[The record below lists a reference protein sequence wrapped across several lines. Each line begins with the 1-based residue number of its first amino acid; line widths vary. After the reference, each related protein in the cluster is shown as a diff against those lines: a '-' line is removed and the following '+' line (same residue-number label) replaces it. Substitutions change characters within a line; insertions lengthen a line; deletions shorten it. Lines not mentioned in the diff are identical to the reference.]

1 MLRIRGELALGNN
14 EGLAVCREY
23 FARAL
28 ALSTEQASLSWA
40 LRAATSSVIA
50 EKTVGRKEAAWRT
63 LQATYDKFREGF
75 DTFDLG
81 LAKQVLNGSY
91 SHGDVAGAGA
101 RRIVPVK
108 VSIDPSG
115 AGNRAKADEFIG
127 QGESLNRRSF
137 E

>member
-1 MLRIRGELALGNN
+1 
-14 EGLAVCREY
+14 
-23 FARAL
+23 
-28 ALSTEQASLSWA
+28 
-40 LRAATSSVIA
+40 VIA

-91 SHGDVAGAGA
+91 SHGGVVGAGA

-108 VSIDPSG
+108 VSLDPSG
-115 AGNRAKADEFIG
+115 TANRAKAGEFIG
-127 QGESLNRRSF
+127 QGESSNRRSF

>member
-1 MLRIRGELALGNN
+1 
-14 EGLAVCREY
+14 
-23 FARAL
+23 
-28 ALSTEQASLSWA
+28 
-40 LRAATSSVIA
+40 VIA

-63 LQATYDKFREGF
+63 LQATYGKFREGF
-75 DTFDLG
+75 DTYDLG

-91 SHGDVAGAGA
+91 SHGGAVGAGA
-101 RRIVPVK
+101 RRVVPVE

-115 AGNRAKADEFIG
+115 AANRPEAGEFIG